1 MREKAV
7 YSVNQITGY
16 IRRRFEDDELLQDL
30 WVEGEISNWSRSQA
44 GHCYFTLK
52 DSQAAIRA
60 VMWRSLATRLP
71 FVPQDGQAVLAHGR
85 VSVYEPHGQYQLYV
99 DLLYPTGRG
108 ELYLELERLKA
119 RLAAEGLFDPGRKR
133 PLPPFPTVIGV
144 VTSPTGAA
152 LRDIINVLS
161 RRWPPARVILAPTLV
176 QGDDAPPHI
185 VAALRALY
193 RRREVKVII
202 VARGGGSIEDL
213 WAFNDERVVRAIVE
227 SPVPVV
233 SGVGHE
239 VDWTLADLA
248 ADVRAPT
255 PSAAAEVVAPDRAE
269 VHSQVL
275 AMANAL
281 SRAVHRRLDA
291 ARHAL
296 DSKRRSLAYLS
307 PRQLIERDRQRVDEL
322 AERLERTTRHRLA
335 LLKERTVGLTHR
347 LQGLNPYATLERGY
361 AIVRRADGCVVRRI
375 SEVTVGERL
384 AVRVADGEF
393 AARVE
398 P

>member
-1 MREKAV
+1 MPEGTV
-7 YSVNQITGY
+7 YSVAQLTGY
-16 IRRRFEDDELLQDL
+16 IRQRFDEDELLQDL
-30 WVEGEISNWSRSQA
+30 WVEGEISNWSCSRA

-52 DSQAAIRA
+52 DAQAAIHA
-60 VMWRSLATRLP
+60 VIWRSLAMRLS
-71 FVPQDGQAVLAHGR
+71 FAPQDGQAVLAHGR

-99 DLLYPTGRG
+99 DVLRPIGRG
-108 ELYLELERLKA
+108 ELYMELERLKA
-119 RLAAEGLFDPGRKR
+119 RLAAEGLFDAERKR
-133 PLPPFPTVIGV
+133 PLPPFPVTIGV

-161 RRWPPARVILAPTLV
+161 RRWPPARLILAPTLV
-176 QGDDAPPHI
+176 QGESAPPQI

-193 RRREVKVII
+193 RRDDVELII

-213 WAFNDERVVRAIVE
+213 WAFNDERVVRTVVE

-239 VDWTLADLA
+239 VDWTLTDLA

-255 PSAAAEVVAPDRAE
+255 PSAAAEVSTPDWTE
-269 VHSQVL
+269 VDSQVMAL
-275 AMANAL
+275 ADAL
-281 SRAVHRRLDA
+281 IGIVRRRLDD
-291 ARHAL
+291 ARLAL
-296 DSKRRSLAYLS
+296 ESQQRTLAYLS
-307 PRQLIERDRQRVDEL
+307 PRRRIERDRQQVDEL
-322 AERLERTTRHRLA
+322 AERLERAARHHLT
-335 LLKERTVGLTHR
+335 LLSERTRGLAHR

-361 AIVRRADGCVVRRI
+361 AIVRHADGRVVRR
-375 SEVTVGERL
+375 SDEVVAGERL

-398 P
+398 L